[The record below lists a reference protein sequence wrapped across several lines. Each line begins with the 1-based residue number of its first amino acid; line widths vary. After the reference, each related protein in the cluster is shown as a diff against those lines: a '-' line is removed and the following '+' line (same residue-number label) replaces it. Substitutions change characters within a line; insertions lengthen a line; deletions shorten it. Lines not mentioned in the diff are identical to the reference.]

1 MSENG
6 NILIVDDE
14 EGFCSVIQ
22 EYLCGEG
29 YRVATAHDG
38 NAMRRAIAERPVDL
52 VLLDLKLPGED
63 GLKLTR
69 VLRQETTAS
78 IIILT
83 GRGDPIDRIVGL
95 EMGADDYLPKPFHL
109 RELLARVKSVLRRT
123 RVRPVET
130 AAPNRARIRFGGW
143 DFDLSSRE
151 LVSPSGREV
160 RLSTAEFDLLATFV
174 NNPNRVLS
182 RDRLLDLMYRRD
194 AGPFDRSIDVQVGR
208 LRRKLEDDP
217 QRPAIIKTVRGA
229 GYILA
234 PAVEA
239 MPRGTQPQGQRAPLS
254 LPGTG

>member
-6 NILIVDDE
+6 DILIVDDE
-14 EGFCSVIQ
+14 EGFCSTIKD
-22 EYLCGEG
+22 YLSGQG
-29 YRVATAHDG
+29 YRVSAVHDG
-38 NAMRRAIAERPVDL
+38 NAMRRAIAQSPVDL

-63 GLKLTR
+63 GLTLTR
-69 VLRQETTAS
+69 ILRQQTTAS

-83 GRGDPIDRIVGL
+83 GRGDPIDRILGL

-123 RVRPVET
+123 AIGAAEAT
-130 AAPNRARIRFGGW
+130 APNSSRIRFGGW
-143 DFDLSSRE
+143 DLNLSSRE
-151 LVSPSGREV
+151 LLSPSGREV
-160 RLSTAEFDLLATFV
+160 RLSPGEFDLLATFV

-182 RDRLLDLMYRRD
+182 RERLLDLTSRRD
-194 AGPFDRSIDVQVGR
+194 AGPFDRSIDVQVAR

-217 QRPAIIKTVRGA
+217 QRPALIKTVRGA

-239 MPRGTQPQGQRAPLS
+239 VPRAAHLHER
-254 LPGTG
+254 